1 MIRFTLILSTLLFAA
16 LQSSAGEIKIIAN
29 LDGFSDNAVAYLLNG
44 QTPLAYQTISQGT
57 VELKAEVPESPETYV
72 LYVVENNQPYYT
84 MLFVADETIE
94 VTATKKDFP
103 YAVKVTGSEYH
114 PAKATLDEMQAPIH
128 KKSETLKQEI
138 VALQQNGEW
147 QKPEVREKYVGENGL
162 THKITEELKQLE
174 AEFILNHLDTAYAF
188 SLLQYNTTAFDSTFY
203 QAVYNKM
210 TPKQQQSETGQ
221 QYLLASKSKRL
232 TKGNQY
238 IDFNV
243 LDKNLNTQK
252 LSDYFNRNKAY
263 VLVDLSS
270 VSCPSS
276 NQAFSITKN
285 FSEKNKEKL
294 EVVTVLQS
302 PDANTY
308 KQFGALSTE
317 NWSLVYAENF
327 MNSDAYIKYQENAT
341 PTFLLFDK
349 NGKLVDRWTG
359 SLIHQ
364 QKLEEHFG
372 K

>member
-94 VTATKKDFP
+94 VTATTKDFP

-128 KKSETLKQEI
+128 KKSEALKQEI
-138 VALQQNGEW
+138 VALQQNSEW
-147 QKPEVREKYVGENGL
+147 QKPEVQEKYVGENGL
-162 THKITEELKQLE
+162 THKITEELKQVE
-174 AEFILNHLDTAYAF
+174 ADFILNHLDTAYAF

-238 IDFNV
+238 IDFDV

-252 LSDYFNRNKAY
+252 LSDYFNRNK
-263 VLVDLSS
+263 
-270 VSCPSS
+270 
-276 NQAFSITKN
+276 
-285 FSEKNKEKL
+285 E
-294 EVVTVLQS
+294 
-302 PDANTY
+302 
-308 KQFGALSTE
+308 
-317 NWSLVYAENF
+317 
-327 MNSDAYIKYQENAT
+327 
-341 PTFLLFDK
+341 
-349 NGKLVDRWTG
+349 DRK
-359 SLIHQ
+359 S
-364 QKLEEHFG
+364 
-372 K
+372 